1 MLASVQADGYLRH
14 WHVSS
19 QKLMREEIETPDNDL
34 MCMDYNA
41 SGTLLANAGGD
52 GIIRIQDEVTKK

>member
-1 MLASVQADGYLRH
+1 
-14 WHVSS
+14 
-19 QKLMREEIETPDNDL
+19 MREEIETPDNDL